1 MSSAGTA
8 YVDVEARTDTVGDAI
23 ESALASVDG
32 TVEIVAD
39 VSGAEAAIEAVSNE
53 QLSLFV
59 DADVSTVESEI
70 ESLEA
75 TPVELPV
82 DADTVPAQE
91 EIDSLDGGEPV
102 VKKVEADTEEA
113 KKSIDDLSGSIGAL
127 GNVAGVGGA
136 GGALAGLTDEIGS
149 LAGASAGVAAGLG
162 VAVGAFAV
170 AIDAAG
176 EAQAVVAQ
184 TDSILSSLGD
194 SAVVTGEHIGEL
206 SAKVMEYSGFS
217 DEAVRAGANTLLM
230 FDQIQS
236 AEVFDRAIESAADL
250 AVKMGTDVPSA
261 ARMLAVSLSDPE
273 GGMGRL
279 KRQVG
284 DLTDAQKEQIASFMA
299 VGDVASAQG
308 VILDAL
314 DGSIGNL
321 AEDYGETMKG
331 GMDRAKEAMGELAE
345 SAGSSLLPIMEALS
359 ESVVDQTGRLQSWDD
374 ALGGALLSGPIQAI
388 AGIGDGIRGVGT
400 LIGELPPPLRDTAT
414 AAEEAAASIDELSA
428 EIDAYLSGLYDV
440 PQAQR
445 DAQQAIADLT
455 TTMAD
460 ADSTWYD
467 IAAAQEEVV
476 TTTAQTIDAMNQQGA
491 SQSELDTAVYL
502 SIAALASER
511 DAGRI
516 TQQQFNT
523 LSTEIRNVPHK
534 ASTEVTAPGL
544 MGVYHQTQDYRA
556 ELNRV
561 DATNPTSN
569 VYAHGLASSLNDAI
583 RYSAQLSNLDG
594 RVVDSW
600 VNIHTTGSAK
610 ISARGGPLGAGE
622 MSLVGEEGPELF
634 VPNTGGNILP
644 AENTARLMMGL
655 DRKGDGSGTSIVVN
669 VNGTATLADGQAVV
683 DALRR
688 WQQRNGPV
696 PVKVNG

>member
-1 MSSAGTA
+1 MASAGTA
-8 YVDVEARTDTVGDAI
+8 YVDVEARTDTVADAI
-23 ESALASVDG
+23 DSALASIDG
-32 TVEIVAD
+32 TIEVSAEAD
-39 VSGAEAAIEAVSNE
+39 VSAAEAELESLEASPVE
-53 QLSLFV
+53 VPV
-59 DADVSTVESEI
+59 DADVASAES
-70 ESLEA
+70 
-75 TPVELPV
+75 
-82 DADTVPAQE
+82 
-91 EIDSLDGGEPV
+91 EIDSLEGSPV
-102 VKKVEADTEEA
+102 EIPVSADTEA
-113 KKSIDDLSGSIGAL
+113 AQASIDDLSGSIGAL
-127 GNVAGVGGA
+127 GDAAGVSGA
-136 GGALAGLTDEIGS
+136 GGALGGLTDELGS
-149 LAGASAGVAAGLG
+149 LAGASGGVAAGLG

-569 VYAHGLASSLNDAI
+569 VYAHGLASSLNDAT
-583 RYSAQLSNLDG
+583 RYYAQLSNLNGYTADT
-594 RVVDSW
+594 W

-610 ISARGGPLGAGE
+610 LSAAGGPLGAGE
-622 MSLVGEEGPELF
+622 LSVVGEDGPELF

-655 DRKGDGSGTSIVVN
+655 DRKGDGGGTSIVVN
-669 VNGTATLADGQAVV
+669 VHGTATLADGQAVV

>member
-8 YVDVEARTDTVGDAI
+8 YVDIEARTDTVGDAI

-32 TVEIVAD
+32 TVEIVAEAD
-39 VSGAEAAIEAVSNE
+39 VSAVESELDGLEASPVEVP
-53 QLSLFV
+53 V
-59 DADVSTVESEI
+59 DADVATA
-70 ESLEA
+70 EA
-75 TPVELPV
+75 
-82 DADTVPAQE
+82 
-91 EIDSLDGGEPV
+91 EIDSLEGSPV
-102 VKKVEADTEEA
+102 EVPVTADTEA
-113 KKSIDDLSGSIGAL
+113 AQASIDDLSGSIGAL
-127 GNVAGVGGA
+127 GDAAGVSGA
-136 GGALAGLTDEIGS
+136 GGAVGGLTGELGS
-149 LAGASAGVAAGLG
+149 LAGVTGGVAAGLG
-162 VAVGAFAV
+162 VAVGAFGL

-194 SAVVTGEHIGEL
+194 SAIVTSQHIGEL
-206 SAKVMEYSGFS
+206 STKVMEYSGFS

-284 DLTDAQKEQIASFMA
+284 DLTDAQKEQIASFME
-299 VGDVASAQG
+299 VGDVASAQD
-308 VILDAL
+308 VILSSLEDR
-314 DGSIGNL
+314 IGNL
-321 AEDYGETMKG
+321 AEDYGTTMKG

-345 SAGSSLLPIMEALS
+345 TAGSSLLPIMTALS
-359 ESVVDQTGRLQSWDD
+359 ESVVDQVGRLQSWDD
-374 ALGGALLSGPIQAI
+374 SLNGALFSGPIQAI
-388 AGIGDGIRGVGT
+388 AGIGDGIRGVGK

-414 AAEEAAASIDELSA
+414 AAEEAAASIEELSA
-428 EIDAYLSGLYDV
+428 EIDDYLSGLFDV
-440 PQAQR
+440 PAAQR
-445 DAQQAIADLT
+445 DAQQAITDLAT
-455 TTMAD
+455 VMTD
-460 ADSTWYD
+460 SESTWND
-467 IAAAQEEVV
+467 QAEAQEGVV
-476 TTTAQTIDAMNQQGA
+476 RSTAQMIDAMNQQGA
-491 SQSELDTAVYL
+491 TQPELDATIQNTIGMLRA
-502 SIAALASER
+502 ER
-511 DAGRI
+511 DAGHI

-523 LSTEIRNVPHK
+523 LSDEIRNVPHK
-534 ASTEVTAPGL
+534 ASTEVVAPGL
-544 MGVYHQTQDYRA
+544 MDVYHRTQDYRS

-561 DATNPTSN
+561 DTTNPTSS
-569 VYAHGLASSLNDAI
+569 VSAPGLASSLNDAI

-594 RVVDSW
+594 RVVNSW
-600 VNIHTTGSAK
+600 VNIHTSGTAGLF
-610 ISARGGPLGAGE
+610 SARGGPLGAGE
-622 MSLVGEEGPELF
+622 LSVVGEEGPELF